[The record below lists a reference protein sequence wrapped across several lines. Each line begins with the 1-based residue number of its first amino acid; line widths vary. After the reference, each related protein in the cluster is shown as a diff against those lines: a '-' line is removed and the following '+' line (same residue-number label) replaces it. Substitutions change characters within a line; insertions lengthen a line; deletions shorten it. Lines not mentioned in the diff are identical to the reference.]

1 MVGKIKAMLD
11 DIIEQRSK
19 GNPVL
24 TITTKSKLLLK
35 GIDYEKYTPQS
46 SDDPAMVAKVIQ
58 CAQEMGIEVK

>member
-46 SDDPAMVAKVIQ
+46 SDDPVIVAKVKQ